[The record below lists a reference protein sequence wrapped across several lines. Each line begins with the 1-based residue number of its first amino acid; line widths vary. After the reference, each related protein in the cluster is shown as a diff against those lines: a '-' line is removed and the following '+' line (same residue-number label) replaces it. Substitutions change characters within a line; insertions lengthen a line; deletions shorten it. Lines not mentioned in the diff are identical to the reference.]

1 MWILTTEYSWA
12 SNCWEECEQRKA
24 KESAKRSGEKCV
36 RLKLNCSAQL
46 SSTANTLNWIRIS
59 SRAVDRCDIYISF
72 HFNRLAGNRDRER
85 VRACGKSYWN
95 SKQTETWNNS
105 NAIYYFKKPTNEFLL
120 FALTVFLLHVCIR
133 LRLFVCAVNA
143 FLRRSLIGLCGFC
156 HFNLNIVSLSLV
168 LSKRSDSIQFHE
180 NWMSFYFLVSFRIDK
195 IDTLQT

>member
-1 MWILTTEYSWA
+1 MNSYHRIA
-12 SNCWEECEQRKA
+12 SSRNCWEECEQRKA

-85 VRACGKSYWN
+85 ARACGKSYWN

-105 NAIYYFKKPTNEFLL
+105 NAIYYFKNPTNEFLL

-133 LRLFVCAVNA
+133 LRRFVCAVFPPLLFDWIVR
-143 FLRRSLIGLCGFC
+143 FLSLQFEHRITLTRSLGAKR
-156 HFNLNIVSLSLV
+156 FNPIPWKLDELLFS
-168 LSKRSDSIQFHE
+168 R
-180 NWMSFYFLVSFRIDK
+180 FL
-195 IDTLQT
+195 